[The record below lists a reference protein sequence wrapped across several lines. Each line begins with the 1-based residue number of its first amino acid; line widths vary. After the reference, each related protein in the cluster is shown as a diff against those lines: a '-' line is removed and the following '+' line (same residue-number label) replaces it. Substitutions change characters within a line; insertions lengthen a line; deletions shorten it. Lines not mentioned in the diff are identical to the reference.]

1 MCVCVCV
8 LVHLNYFSTTETDG
22 ASDQPKAVEDMTY
35 YEILGLNRHASSQDI
50 KDAFREMG
58 VSWSHE
64 DNNFAQF
71 KTESLQSWLTDW

>member
-1 MCVCVCV
+1 MCVCLSYAVV
-8 LVHLNYFSTTETDG
+8 ANNFILVHLNYFSTTETDG

-58 VSWSHE
+58 VS
-64 DNNFAQF
+64 
-71 KTESLQSWLTDW
+71 